1 MQNIGVVLQDEVQA
15 FFQGL
20 VHNYADEILII
31 TGSQIGSILAGCEG
45 KSKFLKEWNVILFEP
60 VCGNKIG
67 QPERKAMNVLS
78 GKNVLVIIPKSQF
91 CEKELYGVKSELEQ
105 RGVRVVVLSMSGQ
118 EARGMNKEKF
128 QPDGMIVDWNKQ
140 PGVRGKYQA
149 VVLIGGK
156 GARKSLWEDPI
167 VPQILTDHYRSGSV
181 IAAMGSAI
189 VVLVRASLVTG
200 EIPLP
205 QDEATRDELE
215 LLNANCIDT
224 PVTSMGNSVFGQG
237 ADSVSKF
244 SQTILGLME
253 TGEAS

>member
-1 MQNIGVVLQDEVQA
+1 MD
-15 FFQGL
+15 
-20 VHNYADEILII
+20 
-31 TGSQIGSILAGCEG
+31 
-45 KSKFLKEWNVILFEP
+45 VILFES
-60 VCGNKIG
+60 VCSNKID
-67 QPERKAMNVLS
+67 QPERNVVSVLP

-91 CEKELYGVKSELEQ
+91 CQKELYGVKSELAQ

-156 GARKSLWEDPI
+156 GARKSLWDDPI
-167 VPQILTDHYRSGSV
+167 VPQILTDHHRSGSV
-181 IAAMGSAI
+181 IAAIGSAI

-205 QDEATRDELE
+205 QDDATREELE
-215 LLNANCIDT
+215 SLNTVCIDT
-224 PVTSMGNSVFGQG
+224 PVTSMGNTVFGQG

-244 SQTILGLME
+244 SQTILSLME
-253 TGEAS
+253 KSEVS